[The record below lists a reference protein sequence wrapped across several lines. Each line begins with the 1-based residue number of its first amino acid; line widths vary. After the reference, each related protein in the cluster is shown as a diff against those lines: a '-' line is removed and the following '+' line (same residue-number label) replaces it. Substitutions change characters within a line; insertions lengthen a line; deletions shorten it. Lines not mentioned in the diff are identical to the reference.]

1 MPVFPLVTAGSLIH
15 QDTDWDMNIG
25 FLDYYIDR
33 DPDLLLLEPN
43 SRLCANISRCGG
55 RLRGLS
61 VLQSPRSSITNTR
74 ASDLISALAS
84 LGFTDKCKSQ
94 RDTFTEMTEW
104 ELNIVHILKGQ
115 TRPLTD
121 LICRD
126 IASFALVDSS
136 AHDKIVSNTGGIL
149 KWMLLYF
156 HAISSHKYVFQA
168 LRVSWKNLHF
178 SLWHSCQCD
187 ESIYVCSRARLW
199 RLN

>member
-1 MPVFPLVTAGSLIH
+1 MPVFPPVTAGSLIH
-15 QDTDWDMNIG
+15 EDTDWDMNIG

-43 SRLCANISRCGG
+43 SRLCSNISRCGG
-55 RLRGLS
+55 RLRGLT
-61 VLQSPRSSITNTR
+61 VLQSLRWSITNTRHR
-74 ASDLISALAS
+74 ASDLISTLAS
-84 LGFTDKCKSQ
+84 LSFTDMRKSQ

-104 ELNIVHILKGQ
+104 ELYIVHILKGQ

-136 AHDKIVSNTGGIL
+136 AYDKIVSNTGGIL

-156 HAISSHKYVFQA
+156 HAI
-168 LRVSWKNLHF
+168 
-178 SLWHSCQCD
+178 
-187 ESIYVCSRARLW
+187 
-199 RLN
+199 